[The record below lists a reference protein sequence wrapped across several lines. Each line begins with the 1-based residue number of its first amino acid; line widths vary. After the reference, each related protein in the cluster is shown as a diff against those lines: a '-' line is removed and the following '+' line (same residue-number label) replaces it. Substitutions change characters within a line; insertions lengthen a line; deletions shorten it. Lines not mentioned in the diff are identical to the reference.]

1 MTSRTTTSSPVID
14 KDAHLIH
21 VYRPADGTHLADV
34 KSHTAADVAARAKQL
49 RNAQTGWEQLGVRRR
64 AEWINRYRQWI
75 LDNTDRLLKICAE
88 EGGRPINEPMLET
101 TLLVEVIDYYS
112 RTAPKLLAPKRLRP
126 HSLLVAGKK
135 LVEHRHP
142 HPLVGVIGAW
152 NFPLLLTVGDALPAL
167 FAGSAVLLKSSE
179 LTPIGVRALVEGWS
193 EIGAPPVLD
202 VVDGDGNVGAA
213 LVGAVDFIQFTGSVD
228 TGRKVAHQA
237 ADRLIPASLELGGK
251 DSCLV
256 LSGAN
261 LARAARCAV
270 YGGFANNGQVC
281 MGFERVY
288 VQDDVYDEFV
298 SRVLDSVQRLR
309 CGVDDNSDVGAF
321 TSPAQ
326 IDIVA
331 AHVEDAVAK
340 GARIVTG
347 GHRVDRAGNWFEPTV
362 LVDVDHT
369 MTVMRD
375 ETFGPVLPIMRVS
388 DAEEAIRL
396 SNDTDFGLSASI
408 FAATT
413 EQAERIASRLE
424 VGAVNINDFLI
435 NMTCA
440 EAPQGGW
447 KQSGIGSR
455 AGTYGLLKFTR
466 TKVVAENR
474 VGFSD
479 NEINWFPYTPT
490 RRRIFRT
497 AVQLVQRRGLDRI
510 GWLLPHNRGKEH

>member
-1 MTSRTTTSSPVID
+1 MTPPTHPSPVISD
-14 KDAHLIH
+14 DAKVVH
-21 VYRPADGTHLADV
+21 VYRPADGTHLCDV
-34 KSHTAADVAARAKQL
+34 KLDAPEDVAARARQL
-49 RNAQTGWEQLGVRRR
+49 RSAQPEWERLGVQGRT
-64 AEWINRYRQWI
+64 EWINRFRQWI
-75 LDNTDRLLKICAE
+75 LDNTDRLLQICAE
-88 EGGRPINEPMLET
+88 EGGRPINEPLLET

-112 RTAPKLLAPKRLRP
+112 RVAPKLLAPHRLRP
-126 HSLLVAGKK
+126 RSLLVTGKK
-135 LVEHRHP
+135 LVVHRHP

-167 FAGSAVLLKSSE
+167 FAGSAVVLKSSE
-179 LTPIGVRALVEGWS
+179 LTPIGVRALVQGWR

-202 VVDGDGNVGAA
+202 VVDGDGAVGAA
-213 LVGAVDFIQFTGSVD
+213 MVDAVDFIQFTGSVA
-228 TGRKVAHQA
+228 TGRLVARQA
-237 ADRLIPASLELGGK
+237 ADRLIPVSLELGGK
-251 DSCLV
+251 DSCVV

-261 LARAARCAV
+261 LPRAARCAV

-288 VQDDVYDEFV
+288 VQDDIYDEFV
-298 SRVLDSVQRLR
+298 SRVLEGVRRLR
-309 CGVDDNSDVGAF
+309 SGVDQNSDVGAL

-326 IDIVA
+326 VGIVESHIA
-331 AHVEDAVAK
+331 DAVAK
-340 GARIVTG
+340 GARILTG
-347 GHRVDRAGNWFEPTV
+347 GHRVDRDGNWFEPTV

-375 ETFGPVLPIMRVS
+375 ETFGPVLPIMRVA
-388 DAEEAIRL
+388 DEDEAIRL
-396 SNDTDFGLSASI
+396 SNDTEFGLSASV

-413 EQAERIASRLE
+413 EQAEHIAARLD

-435 NMTCA
+435 NMTSA

-479 NEINWFPYTPT
+479 NEINWFPYTPA

-497 AVQLVQRRGLDRI
+497 AVQLVQRRGFDRI
-510 GWLLPHNRGKEH
+510 GWLLPTNQRKEH